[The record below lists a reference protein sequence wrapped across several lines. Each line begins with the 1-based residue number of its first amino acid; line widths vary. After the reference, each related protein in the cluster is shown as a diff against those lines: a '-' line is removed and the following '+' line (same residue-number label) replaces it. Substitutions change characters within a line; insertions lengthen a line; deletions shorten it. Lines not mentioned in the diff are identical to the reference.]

1 MEKLIT
7 VIEGSVAYLTLN
19 RPKVYNSFDREM
31 AFALKAEL
39 INCAEDDRIRAVVI
53 TGAGKAFC
61 AGQDLNEAIDP
72 DNGLDLG
79 TIIKEHY
86 NPLVQM
92 IAGLRK
98 PVIAAVNGIAA
109 GAGANL
115 ALACDFVIASQ
126 NASFLQAFAHIGLIP
141 DTGGTYYLPRLVGH
155 AKATELMMLGEK
167 LPAEEAQ
174 RIGMIYKAVPHEEFE
189 SAYKA
194 LAVRLAN
201 MPTEG
206 LALTKELL
214 QQSAKNQLHEQLEA
228 ELAFQVAAGG
238 THDYQ
243 EGVNAF
249 LEKRKANFKG
259 K

>member
-1 MEKLIT
+1 MEKLII
-7 VIEGSVAYLTLN
+7 VKEENVAYITLN

-31 AFALKAEL
+31 ALALQSALKD
-39 INCAEDDRIRAVVI
+39 CSDDPKIRAAVI
-53 TGAGKAFC
+53 RGTGKAFC
-61 AGQDLNEAIDP
+61 AGQDLKEAIDP

-86 NPLVQM
+86 NPIVRQIRAMQM
-92 IAGLRK
+92 

-126 NASFLQAFAHIGLIP
+126 NASFLQAFTHIGLIP
-141 DTGGTYYLPRLVGH
+141 DTGGTYFLPRLVGL

-167 LPAEEAQ
+167 VPAEEAQ
-174 RIGMIYKAVPHEEFE
+174 RIGMIYKAVPQEEFE

-194 LAVRLAN
+194 LAVRLAK
-201 MPTEG
+201 MPTKG
-206 LALTKELL
+206 LALSKKLL
-214 QQSAKNQLHEQLEA
+214 QLSSQNQLPEQLEQ
-228 ELAFQVAAGG
+228 ELALQIEAGA
-238 THDYQ
+238 TDDYQ

-249 LEKRKANFKG
+249 LEKRKPIFKG
-259 K
+259 H

>member
-1 MEKLIT
+1 MEKLIIVKEENVT
-7 VIEGSVAYLTLN
+7 YITLN

-31 AFALKAEL
+31 ALALHTAL
-39 INCAEDDRIRAVVI
+39 GNCAEDSTVRAVVI

-86 NPLVQM
+86 NPLVTLIRSLKM
-92 IAGLRK
+92 

-126 NASFLQAFAHIGLIP
+126 NASFLQAFTHIGLIP
-141 DTGGTYYLPRLVGH
+141 DTGGTYFLPRLVGL

-189 SAYKA
+189 AAYKA
-194 LAVRLAN
+194 LAVRLSN
-201 MPTEG
+201 MPTKG
-206 LALTKELL
+206 LAMTKELL
-214 QQSAKNQLHEQLEA
+214 QLSSQNRLHEQLGQER
-228 ELAFQVAAGG
+228 AFQIKAGG
-238 THDYQ
+238 TDDYQ

-249 LEKRKANFKG
+249 LEKRQPNFKG
-259 K
+259 N